1 MKNKKWFQSGLVY
14 GLIVLGA
21 ILVIYSFAPTINT
34 NEISVSE
41 VIQKAQRGEIQEIIV
56 RENELTIIP
65 FRQSDSLKQ
74 YTSRIG
80 NDTDILSIL
89 ADNNVPVGSDSG
101 ILVSYKGS
109 GGFSN
114 LFGLLINF
122 LPLIFFGAL
131 IIFMMRQAQ
140 GGNNQTMSFGR
151 SKAKMTNMSKPTV
164 TFQDVAGVEE
174 SKEELVEIVEFL
186 KHPEKFQ
193 ALGAR
198 IPTGVLLVG
207 QPGTG
212 KTLLSRAVAGEAGVP
227 FFHISG
233 SEFVEMFVGVGASRV
248 RDLFEQA
255 KKNAPCIIFVDE
267 IDAVGRHRG
276 AGLGGG
282 HDEREQTLNQ
292 ILVEMD
298 GFEKNTNIIVLAATN
313 RPDILDPALLR
324 PGRFDRRVTLDLP
337 DISGRKAI
345 LDVHSAGK
353 PLDKKIDMDALAKET
368 PGFSGADLSNLV
380 NEAAILAAR
389 NNQKSIFMEQFE
401 EAIER
406 VQAGPQRKSKVI
418 STREK
423 EMTAYHEAGHALCGW
438 LLPHADKVHK
448 ISIISRGNMGG
459 HTTLLPE
466 EDRSLWTKNQFTDM
480 MAVMMGGRV
489 AEEQIFAEVTTG
501 ASNDI
506 ERATKVAL
514 EMVKRYGMSPNLGP
528 RTFGKRQ
535 EMVFL
540 GNQSNE
546 ERDYGDKIAE
556 EIDQEVHSLISWAYD
571 KANELIE
578 EHKPKLIQIAEY
590 LIEYESVSGE
600 NLDKLFNS
608 IDGTDELNSEKTT
621 PDPSPDPKPYTPGAP
636 KISPG
641 GQAAP
646 SMPFTNDSV
655 D

>member
-65 FRQSDSLKQ
+65 FRQSDNLKQ

-89 ADNNVPVGSDSG
+89 ADNNIPVGSDSG

>member
-65 FRQSDSLKQ
+65 FRQSDNLKQ